1 MRLSWWTI
9 ALQAVNFLVL
19 VWLLQRFLW
28 RPVRAI
34 LERRRGE
41 VDRVMADAAAA
52 REKAEALRR
61 TVESERTALARERE
75 RALEQAHAEAMT
87 QRAALLEKAQREADE
102 ARAEARRHLE
112 QERQEAVKEIE
123 GRAASL
129 ALALASR
136 LLATA
141 GPRPDELL
149 LEQAFARMRAF
160 DAGERLALAPPG
172 ADPVRIVT
180 AAPLDDRARRRW
192 RDELIALLGLRQ
204 DVAFAE
210 EPALI
215 AGAEIHFSNVVL
227 RHSWREAL
235 ARALEEMG
243 R

>member
-1 MRLSWWTI
+1 VRLSWWTF

-41 VDRVMADAAAA
+41 VDRVMADARAA
-52 REKAEALRR
+52 REEAEALRR
-61 TVESERTALARERE
+61 ALESERAALPRERE
-75 RALEQAHAEAMT
+75 RALEQAHAEAMVE
-87 QRAALLEKAQREADE
+87 RAALLEKAQREADE

-112 QERQEAVKEIE
+112 RERDEAVKEIRD
-123 GRAASL
+123 RAAGL

-149 LEQAFARMRAF
+149 LEQAFARLRALG
-160 DAGERLALAPPG
+160 AGDRRALAPPG
-172 ADPVRIVT
+172 GEAIRIIT
-180 AAPLDDRARRRW
+180 AAPLDDGARRRW
-192 RDELIALLGLRQ
+192 RDELVALLGRRL
-204 DVAFAE
+204 DVAFSE
-210 EPALI
+210 DPALV
-215 AGAEIHFSNVVL
+215 AGAEIHFSNMVL
-227 RHSWREAL
+227 RHSWRGAL
-235 ARALEEMG
+235 AGALEEME